1 VGQLCVYAE
10 IVRFQRIGRHLL
22 SVFRFA
28 KACYALSQ
36 RDTSLTNPA
45 DLPRVLRFGQFELDL
60 RTAEIYKEGKRIK
73 MQEQPRQVL
82 AVLIE
87 RPGEL
92 VWREELRKKLWP
104 NDRFVDF
111 DHGVN
116 IAISKLRDALGDAP
130 EKPRFIET
138 LPRRGYRFIA
148 AVETIPSAPYED
160 LTARTEH
167 VVRARRPV
175 IPGIAAV
182 SLAAILALVVGLNI
196 GGVRQRFLRTSAAR
210 TVQSVAVLP
219 LENLSGDTEQA
230 YFAEGMTDE
239 LITSLAKLQTLR
251 VISRG
256 SVMRY
261 KGTSKPLPEIARELN
276 VDGIIEG
283 TVLRSGNRVRITAQ
297 LIRAATDQHLWA
309 ETYEGNMEDVLR
321 LQDAV
326 AQAIA
331 AEIRFKL
338 EPEAKAHL
346 AKSPSVNPAAYEAY
360 LRGRYHFYD
369 RWTKAGSL
377 AASHYF
383 EEAIAKDP
391 QYAPAYAGLADYY
404 TLGGFTDQLFTNRE
418 AMERAR
424 ELAAKALQLDDR
436 SADAHIAMA
445 NVLFRYD
452 WNWTEAEKE
461 FKRGIE
467 LNLNAPSSYSNY
479 AMYLGVLGRFDEAI
493 AAMKRAIELDPFS
506 AVINSG
512 LGVVLQWSGRDDKAA
527 EQECKAIALD
537 SFFPQAH
544 LVLARA
550 YEQLSKY
557 DEATAEHLE
566 TDTLDGIDPSAVAG
580 FKRAYMSSGINGYRQ
595 RRMEW
600 EKQRARSGKANYHL
614 IALLSAQ
621 LGDRDAA
628 FQWLEK
634 AYQQRLLTM
643 PNIKVAPGLRSLH
656 GDPRFADLVRR
667 VGLPP

>member
-1 VGQLCVYAE
+1 MCFHRVA
-10 IVRFQRIGRHLL
+10 RHLRSIPGPLRGRL
-22 SVFRFA
+22 SLEQEG
-28 KACYALSQ
+28 YPLS
-36 RDTSLTNPA
+36 NVH
-45 DLPRVLRFGQFELDL
+45 DLPRSLRFGQFELDL
-60 RTAEIYKEGKRIK
+60 RTAEIYKEGERIK
-73 MQEQPRQVL
+73 LQEQPFQVL
-82 AVLIE
+82 AMLIE
-87 RPGEL
+87 RPGAL
-92 VWREELRKKLWP
+92 VSREELRNRLWP
-104 NDRFVDF
+104 NSRFVDF

-116 IAISKLRDALGDAP
+116 VAINKLRDALGDSP
-130 EKPRFIET
+130 EEPRFIET
-138 LPRRGYRFIA
+138 LRRRGYRFMA

-160 LTARTEH
+160 LTAHTEH
-167 VVRARRPV
+167 VVMARWAV

-182 SLAAILALVVGLNI
+182 SLAAILALVIGLNI
-196 GGVRQRFLRTSAAR
+196 GGVRQRFLGTKAAR

-219 LENLSGDTEQA
+219 LENLSGDPEQA

-239 LITSLAKLQTLR
+239 LITSLAKLQTLK
-251 VISRG
+251 VISRS

-261 KGTSKPLPEIARELN
+261 KGTNTPLPEIARELK

-283 TVLRSGNRVRITAQ
+283 TVLRSGNRVRITVQ

-331 AEIRFKL
+331 AEIHFKL
-338 EPEAKAHL
+338 APEVKARL
-346 AKSPSVNPAAYEAY
+346 VKSPSVNPAAYEAY
-360 LRGRYHFYD
+360 LRGRYNLQD
-369 RWTKAGSL
+369 RWTKAGSV

-383 EEAIAKDP
+383 EEAIARDP

-404 TLGGFTDQLFTNRE
+404 TFAGFTGQPFTNRE

-424 ELAAKALQLDDR
+424 DLAAKALQLDDR

-467 LNLNAPSSYSNY
+467 LNPNASSSYTAY
-479 AMYLGVLGRFDEAI
+479 AMYLGALGRFDEAI
-493 AAMKRAIELDPFS
+493 AAMKHAIELDPFS
-506 AVINSG
+506 AVTNSD
-512 LGVVLQWSGRDDKAA
+512 LGVVLQWAGRDGESAG
-527 EQECKAIALD
+527 QERKAIALD

-550 YEQLSKY
+550 YEQLGRY
-557 DEATAEHLE
+557 DEAIAEHLE
-566 TDTLDGIDPSAVAG
+566 TDTLDGIDSSAVAG
-580 FKRAYMSSGINGYRQ
+580 FKRAYMSSGINGYRR

-600 EKQRARSGKANYHL
+600 EKQRARSGKANYYL
-614 IALLSAQ
+614 IAVLSAQ

-628 FQWLEK
+628 FQWLGK
-634 AYQQRLLTM
+634 AYQERLLTM
-643 PNIKVAPGLRSLH
+643 PNIKVAPGFRSLH